1 MVKEQKISVTGF
13 IFYNK
18 KFLIIRRSK
27 KEKFLPG
34 YYELPGG
41 KVEFGEEPF
50 KALEREIRE
59 ETRLKVEII
68 EPYSLFAYVSQG
80 GIRHTVDIQF
90 LVKLIDH
97 PEKLK
102 LSAAHDDAKWIS
114 KGDLKNYQISKNMTI
129 AIKKGLAKLS

>member
-1 MVKEQKISVTGF
+1 MPNIQKIGVTGF
-13 IFYNK
+13 IYYDK
-18 KFLIIRRSK
+18 RVLIIRRAK

-41 KVEFGEEPF
+41 KVEFGEEPW

-59 ETRLKVEII
+59 ETNLNVKII
-68 EPYSLFAYVSQG
+68 EPYSLFSYVSQG

-90 LVKLIDH
+90 LVKLIGH

-114 KGDLKNYQISKNMTI
+114 KDDLKNYQISKNMTI